1 MLNFSEFFNIDG
13 TIVAENPA
21 TLRKADRS
29 GNQKE
34 EQKKTE
40 TGDNTDFIIYF
51 LEFLIYRI
59 FQKSLRW
66 MT

>member
-1 MLNFSEFFNIDG
+1 MVLVS
-13 TIVAENPA
+13 ENPE
-21 TLRKADRS
+21 TLQKVDGS

-40 TGDNTDFIIYF
+40 TGDKDNKDIIYF